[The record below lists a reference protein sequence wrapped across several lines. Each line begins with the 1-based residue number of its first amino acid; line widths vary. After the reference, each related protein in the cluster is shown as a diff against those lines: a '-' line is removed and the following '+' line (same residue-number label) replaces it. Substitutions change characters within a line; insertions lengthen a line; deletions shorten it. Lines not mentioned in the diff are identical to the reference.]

1 MSSSDAYLIPIV
13 HGDEP
18 GPAGQFLELSFEFT
32 EGLLRPVNLGP
43 TEGETE
49 KGSLIC
55 RDDTALLLVDPEFEM
70 TFQEAF
76 QASHDPFSRL
86 AALHQNDEV
95 VGIAGETMA
104 TFLKLFRSISTAM
117 R

>member
-1 MSSSDAYLIPIV
+1 MYL
-13 HGDEP
+13 GT
-18 GPAGQFLELSFEFT
+18 S
-32 EGLLRPVNLGP
+32 EGK
-43 TEGETE
+43 TKEGC
-49 KGSLIC
+49 LIR
-55 RDDTALLLVDPEFEM
+55 RDDPAFLLIDPEFES